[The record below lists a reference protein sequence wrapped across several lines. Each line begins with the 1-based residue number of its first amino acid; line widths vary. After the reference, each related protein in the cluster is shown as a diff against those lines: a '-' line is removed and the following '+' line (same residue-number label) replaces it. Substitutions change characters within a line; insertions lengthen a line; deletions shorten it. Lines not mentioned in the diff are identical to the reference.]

1 MAHRL
6 LPKDERER
14 RDLRIVK
21 LAEMGVLHADIA
33 RAVGLGTE
41 TISSL
46 LRRRR
51 NEGKS
56 SCSVGSG
63 GNRGFLRVDSV
74 DGLPV

>member
-6 LPKDERER
+6 LPKDEQEK

-33 RAVGLGTE
+33 RAVGLSGG
-41 TISSL
+41 TISDL

-51 NEGKS
+51 NAGKT
-56 SCSVGSG
+56 SCQVGSG
-63 GNRGFLRVDSV
+63 GNRGFLRIDSV